1 MFRMK
6 ALNFSWRIIA
16 HDCTNTRCLVGCVC
30 MANVSFYLFSRPGE
44 QGSVKTIYKGEKKS
58 EEICD
63 ETARWVNLLNGH
75 NGGNSNNVSPVPF
88 RSQSPPRIMADR
100 SSPVFST
107 TSSSSPSPPSYN
119 SPYMQ
124 YSSWS
129 AADESS
135 LYKFRAKRASPTSL
149 SRNAKEF
156 NYRTPKD
163 NFNYGVQQNSG
174 LDTTRGAFISSS
186 FLDWFNYNEI
196 GNFNTAAQLPILA

>member
-1 MFRMK
+1 MFREK
-6 ALNFSWRIIA
+6 PPQFLIA
-16 HDCTNTRCLVGCVC
+16 HDYTKPKTRCLEGCVWIT
-30 MANVSFYLFSRPGE
+30 NVSFCLFYPLGE
-44 QGSVKTIYKGEKKS
+44 QGSVKTIYKAEKKS

-75 NGGNSNNVSPVPF
+75 NSSNGSPVPF

-107 TSSSSPSPPSYN
+107 SSSTSPSPTSYS
-119 SPYMQ
+119 SPFSQ

-129 AADESS
+129 AAEESS
-135 LYKFRAKRASPTSL
+135 FYKFRAKRASPTPL
-149 SRNAKEF
+149 SPNAKEF
-156 NYRTPKD
+156 NYRAPKD
-163 NFNYGVQQNSG
+163 NFGYGAPQGKSG

>member
-1 MFRMK
+1 MFREK
-6 ALNFSWRIIA
+6 PPQFLIA
-16 HDCTNTRCLVGCVC
+16 HDYTKPKTRYLEGCVWIT
-30 MANVSFYLFSRPGE
+30 NVSFCLFYPSGE
-44 QGSVKTIYKGEKKS
+44 QGSVKTIYKAEKKS

-75 NGGNSNNVSPVPF
+75 NSSNDSPVPF

-107 TSSSSPSPPSYN
+107 SSSSSPSPTSYS
-119 SPYMQ
+119 SPFSQ

-129 AADESS
+129 AAEESS
-135 LYKFRAKRASPTSL
+135 FYKFRAKRASPTPL
-149 SRNAKEF
+149 SPNAKEF
-156 NYRTPKD
+156 NYRAPKD
-163 NFNYGVQQNSG
+163 NFSYGAPQGKSG
-174 LDTTRGAFISSS
+174 LDTTRGAFISSSS